1 MGAPISGNL
10 DEAIREGMYANAMSE
25 MALGR
30 RSRNTIDNLQYADLV
45 AAQKKGQSGS
55 TNPVIQDAL
64 SQLTGSIAPAGGMN
78 PADTVQQRYAPQAAS
93 TNALSQLTGLI
104 PQSAPMNP
112 ADTVQQRYAPQGQ
125 LPANGMN
132 PADQV
137 QQRYNLPNNQTA
149 GSQASTSALTSGGDL
164 QAAIM
169 QQVANQPQSTTNVPT
184 NTIVP
189 TNTNV
194 PVVTGGGGG
203 GGQMSTGVQGLVA
216 PTDQTANINA
226 AFDNLEGT
234 VRDEFGNL
242 QTVDFTA
249 QIQDLIEQGRLSLQD
264 LNSQQIVALQEAA
277 LRREGQIGEIQ
288 TGLEGDLAQQEQYRQ
303 TIQQQVADQ
312 AAQRAGQMTADQAA
326 RVEAGRGALG
336 PQVTSEFEEVAALT
350 GGLTGSQAMSTTAG
364 MDRLA
369 QVANQAA
376 AQRLAAPAQLA
387 AEAKMAVGD
396 ERFRLENQLQQQ
408 LSAGLA
414 ELNMQEQQQVLQEA
428 MRQEQFGIE
437 RDQAMA
443 NALMSIAS
451 QRTGATLGEAQRLE
465 DVALRQGEILQGQA
479 FQAGEAQ
486 KNRDFQAA
494 QAAASRAA
502 ARASEDRRSAEQQEA
517 LDKAVSGLV
526 ASAEQL
532 YGESL
537 TTEQA
542 EALVSSGM
550 IDVWMQ
556 QNQTADDRAWILEQ
570 AAIEHQNHLDALD
583 HEAMLEAAGAD
594 TSPTA
599 LFDAQNPD
607 APTDLRVYTF
617 QYWDQSEEDKQ
628 AFLQRVFP
636 TNTANDNINASNA
649 GSVAQLEVYW
659 AQREAIHDNVQQ
671 ELWAATG
678 IDNFENPQRSPANTS
693 TDGMTTTEYFERDP
707 AKESGSLNGTKYFPP
722 YP

>member
-1 MGAPISGNL
+1 MTTGAPLSGNTNTGSVNL
-10 DEAIREGMYANAMSE
+10 PYPDYMYSN
-25 MALGR
+25 LY
-30 RSRNTIDNLQYADLV
+30 NTGNIDNLQYADL
-45 AAQKKGQSGS
+45 ALAMKKNQSGS
-55 TNPVIQDAL
+55 VNPVIQDAL
-64 SQLTGSIAPAGGMN
+64 SKLTGSIAQGELRNAMPNEQGFANMGSGTAVAGV
-78 PADTVQQRYAPQAAS
+78 P
-93 TNALSQLTGLI
+93 
-104 PQSAPMNP
+104 APMNP
-112 ADTVQQRYAPQGQ
+112 ADTVQQRYAPQVA
-125 LPANGMN
+125 PMN
-132 PADQV
+132 SADVV
-137 QQRYNLPNNQTA
+137 QQRYNLPNNQTT
-149 GSQASTSALTSGGDL
+149 GSQASTSTLTSGGDL
-164 QAAIM
+164 QAALM
-169 QQVANQPQSTTNVPT
+169 QQIANQSQSTTNVST
-184 NTIVP
+184 DTGV
-189 TNTNV
+189 TTDTSV

-203 GGQMSTGVQGLVA
+203 GQMATGVQGFVA
-216 PTDQTANINA
+216 PTDQTANINT

-277 LRREGQIGEIQ
+277 MRREGQIGEIQ

-303 TIQQQVADQ
+303 TIQEQVANQ
-312 AAQRAGQMTADQAA
+312 AAQRAGEMTADQAA
-326 RVEAGRGALG
+326 RVKAGREALG

-502 ARASEDRRSAEQQEA
+502 ARASEDRRTAAQQEQ
-517 LDKAVSGLV
+517 LDKAISGLV
-526 ASAEQL
+526 LSAEQL

-537 TTEQA
+537 TSEQA

-550 IDVWMQ
+550 VDVWMQ
-556 QNQTADDRAWILEQ
+556 QNQTADERAWIIEQ
-570 AAIEHQNHLDALD
+570 AGIAHQNEMDALEY
-583 HEAMLEAAGAD
+583 EAELERQGAD
-594 TSPTA
+594 TSPSAMFDLSFPNADSSLRGHA
-599 LFDAQNPD
+599 LQHWQ
-607 APTDLRVYTF
+607 L
-617 QYWDQSEEDKQ
+617 SEEDKTEWLDKTYPIGDAVASDSVRQ
-628 AFLQRVFP
+628 KNGENRADLQNMWAIRTQIHENIKAEQLAEDKRVSGNPNPYTAPLGAVDPYTYTRYGVTPKP
-636 TNTANDNINASNA
+636 T
-649 GSVAQLEVYW
+649 V
-659 AQREAIHDNVQQ
+659 
-671 ELWAATG
+671 
-678 IDNFENPQRSPANTS
+678 SPKQF
-693 TDGMTTTEYFERDP
+693 DQ
-707 AKESGSLNGTKYFPP
+707 
-722 YP
+722 

>member
-1 MGAPISGNL
+1 MATGAPLSGNTNTDSVNL
-10 DEAIREGMYANAMSE
+10 PYPDYMYSN
-25 MALGR
+25 LY
-30 RSRNTIDNLQYADLV
+30 NTGNIDNLNYADL
-45 AAQKKGQSGS
+45 ALAMKKGQSGS
-55 TNPVIQDAL
+55 VNPVIQDAL
-64 SQLTGSIAPAGGMN
+64 SKLTGSIAQGELRNAMPHEQGFVNMGSGTAVAGVPAPMN
-78 PADTVQQRYAPQAAS
+78 PADTVQQRYAPQAA
-93 TNALSQLTGLI
+93 
-104 PQSAPMNP
+104 PMNP
-112 ADTVQQRYAPQGQ
+112 ADR
-125 LPANGMN
+125 
-132 PADQV
+132 V

-169 QQVANQPQSTTNVPT
+169 QQVANQPQSTTNVPIITEESPGVT
-184 NTIVP
+184 NNIV
-189 TNTNV
+189 
-194 PVVTGGGGG
+194 GGGGG

-607 APTDLRVYTF
+607 APTELRAYTF

-636 TNTANDNINASNA
+636 TNTASDSINNSNA
-649 GSVAQLEVYW
+649 GSIAQLEIYW
-659 AQREAIHDNVQQ
+659 AQRAAIHDNVQQ

-678 IDNFENPQRSPANTS
+678 LDNVENPQKGPVNIQPTQPPSNLVPKQA
-693 TDGMTTTEYFERDP
+693 
-707 AKESGSLNGTKYFPP
+707 GSLNGDKLLFQP